1 MEVITPGRVG
11 HHPISERI
19 QPAAMRRTRFSGP
32 RAGLNQM
39 PGRSVQ
45 VMNGYHAGRCWAL
58 SLHLASPSISRFRGP
73 EVGMR
78 PSDPVPSVFS
88 LTSQP

>member
-1 MEVITPGRVG
+1 MEVTTPGRVG
-11 HHPISERI
+11 I
-19 QPAAMRRTRFSGP
+19 TRSVSVSSPPPCGEHGP

-39 PGRSVQ
+39 PGRSVL
-45 VMNGYHAGRCWAL
+45 VVNGYHAGRCWAL
-58 SLHLASPSISRFRGP
+58 SLHLASPSISRFCGP

-78 PSDPVPSVFS
+78 ASDPVPSVFS